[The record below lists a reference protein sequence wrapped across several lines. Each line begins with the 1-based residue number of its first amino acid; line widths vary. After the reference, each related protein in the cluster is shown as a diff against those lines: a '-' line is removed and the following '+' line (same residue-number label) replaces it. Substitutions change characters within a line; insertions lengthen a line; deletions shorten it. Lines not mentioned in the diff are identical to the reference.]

1 MSTPKVCAAD
11 FKTSSASTVGKVKPA
26 PVAARASG
34 ERFWRNEA
42 PGGAR
47 AVRKYDKETCEEDSI
62 TTTTDVTS
70 LEATEELEDQLA
82 LEQRLYEESL
92 KVLDEGQVLTGLIVA
107 KYQDELLVDIGGKSE
122 GILSFR
128 ELSLAIDPKSLGVG
142 DKLEVMIHRI
152 DDQDGTLFLS
162 ERRARALKTWEK
174 VIQAHES
181 DQVIEATVT
190 QVVKGG
196 VLVDLGM
203 RGFVPAS
210 QIRRQP
216 VGNLDELVGKRLR
229 LKVIDLDHKRHRVVL
244 SQRQVLEEE
253 LNLKKSELLGALAV
267 GQIRE
272 GVIVRLAEFGAFV
285 DLGGIDGLIHNS
297 ELSYARIKHP
307 SEVVKVGD
315 IVQVEVMKFDAD
327 AKKVSLSLKHALPD
341 PWVEHVDK
349 LWEGNR
355 LGAQVVKV
363 TPNYLLVEIV
373 PGVLAMVPKGEFPTD
388 KQYSPG
394 EDVEVTLLTINNGTR
409 RITGSIQHVADISP
423 EELATIAPEEELVI
437 GVDALAVLAAVEE
450 PAVDSIEE

>member
-1 MSTPKVCAAD
+1 MPMGSKAGS
-11 FKTSSASTVGKVKPA
+11 KTSCPCTGDWANRANDVGNRSSERFSANAALGGVADAKNKFERSTHTISATITPETPA
-26 PVAARASG
+26 PTP
-34 ERFWRNEA
+34 E
-42 PGGAR
+42 
-47 AVRKYDKETCEEDSI
+47 
-62 TTTTDVTS
+62 
-70 LEATEELEDQLA
+70 LTEEEDQLA

-92 KVLDEGQVLTGLIVA
+92 KVLDEGQVLTGVIVA

-122 GILSFR
+122 GILPFR
-128 ELSLAIDPKSLGVG
+128 ELSLAIEPKELSVG

-152 DDQDGTLFLS
+152 DENDGQLYLS

-174 VIQAHES
+174 VIEAHDNDE
-181 DQVIEATVT
+181 VIEATVT

-216 VGNLDELVGKRLR
+216 VGNLDELVGKKLR

-253 LNLKKSELLGALAV
+253 LNQKKQELLGTLQV

-272 GVIVRLAEFGAFV
+272 GVVVRLAEFGAFV

-307 SEVVKVGD
+307 SEVVKIGD
-315 IVQVEVMKFDAD
+315 TVSVEVMKFDPE

-341 PWVEHVDK
+341 PWVEHAEALFETNK
-349 LWEGNR
+349 LI
-355 LGAQVVKV
+355 AQVVKV

-373 PGVLAMVPKGEFPTD
+373 PGVLAMVPKGEFD
-388 KQYSPG
+388 SAKQYSPG
-394 EDVEVTLLTINNGTR
+394 EDVEVTLLTINQATR
-409 RITGSIQHVADISP
+409 RITGSIQHVADVSP
-423 EELATIAPEEELVI
+423 DEIIDYTADDAFNPLGAELSAPV
-437 GVDALAVLAAVEE
+437 
-450 PAVDSIEE
+450 

>member
-1 MSTPKVCAAD
+1 MGGAQGSAR
-11 FKTSSASTVGKVKPA
+11 SASRP
-26 PVAARASG
+26 
-34 ERFWRNEA
+34 EIF
-42 PGGAR
+42 
-47 AVRKYDKETCEEDSI
+47 I
-62 TTTTDVTS
+62 TTTEITLPTI
-70 LEATEELEDQLA
+70 EPEEEDQLA
-82 LEQRLYEESL
+82 LEQRMYEESL
-92 KVLDEGQVLTGLIVA
+92 KVLDEGQVLSGVIVA

-122 GILSFR
+122 GALPFR
-128 ELSLAIDPKSLGVG
+128 ELSLAIEPKMLQVG
-142 DKLEVMIHRI
+142 DRLEVMIHRI

-174 VIQAHES
+174 VIAAHEN
-181 DQVIEATVT
+181 DEVIEATVT

-216 VGNLDELVGKRLR
+216 VGNLDELIGKRLR

-253 LNLKKSELLGALAV
+253 LNAKKQELLGTLTI

-272 GVIVRLAEFGAFV
+272 GIVVRLAEFGAFV

-307 SEVVKVGD
+307 SEVVKIGD
-315 IVQVEVMKFDAD
+315 TVSVQIMKFDPE

-341 PWVEHVDK
+341 PWVEQADK
-349 LWEGNR
+349 LVEGQQ
-355 LGAQVVKV
+355 LTASVVKV
-363 TPNYLLVEIV
+363 TPNYLLVEII
-373 PGVLAMVPKGEFPTD
+373 PGVMAMVPKGEFDPA

-394 EDVEVTLLTINNGTR
+394 EEVEVTLLSINHASR
-409 RITGSIQHVADISP
+409 RINASIQHVADVSP
-423 EELATIAPEEELVI
+423 EEYGEFNPDDAASTLGAGLGTIGQE
-437 GVDALAVLAAVEE
+437 LAAQT
-450 PAVDSIEE
+450 

>member
-1 MSTPKVCAAD
+1 MPTGSRAGS
-11 FKTSSASTVGKVKPA
+11 KTSCPSTGDWANRANDAGNRSCERFSVNAVPGGAGVAKNKFERSTHTISATIAPETPA
-26 PVAARASG
+26 PVP
-34 ERFWRNEA
+34 ELNE
-42 PGGAR
+42 
-47 AVRKYDKETCEEDSI
+47 E
-62 TTTTDVTS
+62 
-70 LEATEELEDQLA
+70 EDQLA

-92 KVLDEGQVLTGLIVA
+92 KVLDEGQVLTGVIVA

-122 GILSFR
+122 GILPFR
-128 ELSLAIDPKSLGVG
+128 ELSLAIEPKELSVG

-152 DDQDGTLFLS
+152 DEQDGQLYLS

-174 VIQAHES
+174 VIEAHDNDE
-181 DQVIEATVT
+181 VIEATVT

-216 VGNLDELVGKRLR
+216 VGNLDELVGKKLR

-253 LNLKKSELLGALAV
+253 LNQKKQELLGTLQV

-272 GVIVRLAEFGAFV
+272 GVVVRLAEFGAFV

-307 SEVVKVGD
+307 SEVVKIGD
-315 IVQVEVMKFDAD
+315 TVSVEVMKFDPD

-341 PWVEHVDK
+341 PWVEHADALFETNK
-349 LWEGNR
+349 LI
-355 LGAQVVKV
+355 AQVVKV

-373 PGVLAMVPKGEFPTD
+373 PGVLAMVPKGEFD
-388 KQYSPG
+388 SAKQYSPG
-394 EDVEVTLLTINNGTR
+394 EDVEVTLLTINQATR
-409 RITGSIQHVADISP
+409 RITGSIQHVADVSP
-423 EELATIAPEEELVI
+423 DEIIDYTADDAFNPLGAELSAPV
-437 GVDALAVLAAVEE
+437 
-450 PAVDSIEE
+450 

>member
-1 MSTPKVCAAD
+1 ML
-11 FKTSSASTVGKVKPA
+11 VGV
-26 PVAARASG
+26 
-34 ERFWRNEA
+34 
-42 PGGAR
+42 
-47 AVRKYDKETCEEDSI
+47 
-62 TTTTDVTS
+62 
-70 LEATEELEDQLA
+70 
-82 LEQRLYEESL
+82 
-92 KVLDEGQVLTGLIVA
+92 IVA

-122 GILSFR
+122 GILPFR
-128 ELSLAIDPKSLGVG
+128 ELSLIIEPKELSVG

-152 DDQDGTLFLS
+152 DENDGQLYLS

-174 VIQAHES
+174 VIEAHEH
-181 DQVIEATVT
+181 DEVIEATVT

-216 VGNLDELVGKRLR
+216 VGNLDELVGKKLR

-253 LNLKKSELLGALAV
+253 LNQKKQELLGTLQV

-272 GVIVRLAEFGAFV
+272 GVVVRLAEFGAFV

-307 SEVVKVGD
+307 SEVVKIGD
-315 IVQVEVMKFDAD
+315 TVSVEVMKFDPD

-341 PWVEHVDK
+341 PWVEHAEA
-349 LWEGNR
+349 LFEGNK
-355 LGAQVVKV
+355 LIAQVVKV

-373 PGVLAMVPKGEFPTD
+373 PGVLAMVPKGEFDTA

-394 EDVEVTLLTINNGTR
+394 EDVEVTLLTINQGTR
-409 RITGSIQHVADISP
+409 RITGSIQHVADVSP
-423 EELATIAPEEELVI
+423 DELAEFVPEDAFSPLGAELASPV
-437 GVDALAVLAAVEE
+437 
-450 PAVDSIEE
+450 

>member
-1 MSTPKVCAAD
+1 MTGRFDPAHRVK
-11 FKTSSASTVGKVKPA
+11 GK
-26 PVAARASG
+26 R
-34 ERFWRNEA
+34 
-42 PGGAR
+42 
-47 AVRKYDKETCEEDSI
+47 I
-62 TTTTDVTS
+62 TTIDIAPPPEIAPDQRPVTVPRP
-70 LEATEELEDQLA
+70 EEELEDQLV

-92 KVLDEGQVLTGLIVA
+92 KVLDEGQVLTGVIVA

-122 GILSFR
+122 GILNFR
-128 ELSLAIDPKSLGVG
+128 ELSLAIDPKELRVG

-174 VIQAHES
+174 VIQAHEQ
-181 DQVIEATVT
+181 DEVIEATVT

-216 VGNLDELVGKRLR
+216 VGNLDELVGKHLR

-244 SQRQVLEEE
+244 SQRLVLEEE
-253 LNLKKSELLGALAV
+253 LNQKKSELLGTLAV

-272 GVIVRLAEFGAFV
+272 GVVVRLAEFGAFV

-307 SEVVKVGD
+307 SEVVKIGD
-315 IVQVEVMKFDAD
+315 VVQVEVMKFDPD

-341 PWVEHVDK
+341 PWVEYAEK
-349 LWEGNR
+349 LVEGQH
-355 LGAQVVKV
+355 LVAGVVKV
-363 TPNYLLVEIV
+363 TPNYLLVEII
-373 PGVLAMVPKGEFPTD
+373 PGVLAMVPKGEFEPTA
-388 KQYSPG
+388 QYSPG
-394 EDVEVTLLTINNGTR
+394 QEVDVTILTVNHATR
-409 RITGSIQHVADISP
+409 RITGSIQHVADIPP
-423 EELATIAPEEELVI
+423 EELAEFAVDGEPVPIA
-437 GVDALAVLAAVEE
+437 DALEAV
-450 PAVDSIEE
+450 PD

>member
-1 MSTPKVCAAD
+1 VQH
-11 FKTSSASTVGKVKPA
+11 
-26 PVAARASG
+26 
-34 ERFWRNEA
+34 
-42 PGGAR
+42 
-47 AVRKYDKETCEEDSI
+47 EE
-62 TTTTDVTS
+62 
-70 LEATEELEDQLA
+70 EEDQLA

-92 KVLDEGQVLTGLIVA
+92 KVLDEGQVLNGIIVA

-122 GILSFR
+122 GVLPFR
-128 ELSLAIDPKSLGVG
+128 ELSLAIEPKELKVN
-142 DKLEVMIHRI
+142 DTLEVMIHRI

-174 VIQAHES
+174 VIEAHDRDE
-181 DQVIEATVT
+181 VIEATVT

-216 VGNLDELVGKRLR
+216 VGNLDELVGKKLR

-244 SQRQVLEEE
+244 SQRLVLEEE
-253 LNLKKSELLGALAV
+253 LNAKKQELLGTLEV

-272 GVIVRLAEFGAFV
+272 GVVVRLAEFGAFV

-307 SEVVKVGD
+307 SEVVKIGD
-315 IVQVEVMKFDAD
+315 VVNVEIMKFDAE

-341 PWVEHVDK
+341 PWDEHADK
-349 LWEGNR
+349 LYETNK
-355 LGAQVVKV
+355 LNAQVVKV

-373 PGVLAMVPKGEFPTD
+373 PGVLAMVPKGEFDPSA
-388 KQYSPG
+388 QFSPG
-394 EDVEVTLLTINNGTR
+394 QEVEVTLLTINHATR
-409 RITGSIQHVADISP
+409 RITASIQHVADVP
-423 EELATIAPEEELVI
+423 LEEIEKYAIDEEDGDAVIAP
-437 GVDALAVLAAVEE
+437 
-450 PAVDSIEE
+450 PAE